1 MIARARI
8 PNLLTFAR
16 VAAVPVALAAILYN
30 PLCTQWLF
38 WLFLLASL
46 TDFFDGYL
54 ARRWNATSTL
64 GKLLDPMADKL
75 LVTMLLLYFIS
86 VGDLPPYATDVADPL
101 NVTLSHVQTTR
112 LGFAYALLHQL
123 LFVPV
128 AIILMREL
136 YVAGLR
142 EFMAGRGVSIPVST
156 GGKWKTATQ
165 MIGILLML
173 YSLAYGWPAAW
184 DYGAGLIW
192 LAALLAL
199 FSATDYTRK
208 AWPSLRH

>member
-1 MIARARI
+1 MLTRARI

-16 VAAVPVALAAILYN
+16 ILAVPVALAVILYN
-30 PLCTQWLF
+30 PLCTQLLF
-38 WLFLLASL
+38 WLFALAAL

-75 LVTMLLLYFIS
+75 LVTVLLLYFIS
-86 VGDLPPYATDVADPL
+86 VGSAPVTDLTASPL
-101 NVTLSHVQTTR
+101 GLAN
-112 LGFAYALLHQL
+112 ALLNQP

-142 EFMAGRGVSIPVST
+142 ECMAGRGVSIPVSA

-165 MIGILLML
+165 MFGILLML
-173 YSLAYGWPAAW
+173 YALAYAWPQGWT
-184 DYGAGLIW
+184 YGCGLIW

-199 FSATDYTRK
+199 YSAADYTRK
-208 AWPSLRH
+208 AWPELK

>member
-8 PNLLTFAR
+8 PNLLTCAR
-16 VAAVPVALAAILYN
+16 IAAVPVALAAILYN

-75 LVTMLLLYFIS
+75 LVTMLLLYFI
-86 VGDLPPYATDVADPL
+86 ATQ
-101 NVTLSHVQTTR
+101 TLS
-112 LGFAYALLHQL
+112 
-123 LFVPV
+123 FVPV

-142 EFMAGRGVSIPVST
+142 EFMAGRGVSIPVSA

-173 YSLAYGWPAAW
+173 YSLAYGWPEAW

-199 FSATDYTRK
+199 LSAADYTRK
-208 AWPSLRH
+208 SWVHLK